1 MMMRPMFIRWITGF
15 FLIAVPVASPGAAH
29 KTQEWIEVLRSDTS
43 VFEKARACRQLGEFG
58 TKEAVPALASLLN
71 HDILSA
77 YARAGLE
84 RIPGPEARAALRD
97 AMGRTQ
103 GKFLVGVINSIAAL
117 RDEKAVTALSAL
129 TRNSDPQ
136 VVKAALLALGRI
148 SNNEALPLVRQA
160 LVAGPEVFRADA
172 AAACLLSAENQLNR
186 GRADIAQALYDAV
199 RGAQVPASYRI
210 GATRGAIVS
219 RKSDRVAFLIRQLR
233 SDEPGIRDVALLTI
247 REIPSDQL
255 ATALNAELEGA
266 QGDLQI
272 QLMIALKDCH
282 NAQSLQVIRAKVKPD
297 DPGVRLVAL
306 RVLARIGGSDD
317 ASTFLNAIRGRVSA
331 EELSVAVS
339 SLEQMEGTEVDE
351 LILGAVRF
359 SNESKPTVQLIRLL
373 GKRNVTG
380 ATDELLRQAA
390 SSDLNV
396 SVAAFQ
402 ALKSLA
408 GFDELPSLIA
418 LTKECRDNSVR
429 DAAVSAV
436 YGACRNNERVGQS
449 GALVLKELKTSTV
462 TIEKESWIRVLAL
475 LGYAE
480 ALPAIT
486 VTLEDANQKLVQS
499 TISHLSRWPDPAP
512 IDALFDVVEGDSN
525 SSSRRHALMAIL
537 QLATTAADRGK
548 ATDEELVIWF
558 RRANKAVQSVQE
570 KRLLISGLGRVK
582 HIESVRLSA
591 SYLGDAD
598 VKIEA
603 AYAIVNAAEPLVKG
617 SDYKAVQAALKR
629 ISGVQDQRLLDK
641 IANLQRNIESTA
653 IRLNK

>member
-1 MMMRPMFIRWITGF
+1 MFIRWITGF

-629 ISGVQDQRLLDK
+629 ISGVQDQRLLNQ